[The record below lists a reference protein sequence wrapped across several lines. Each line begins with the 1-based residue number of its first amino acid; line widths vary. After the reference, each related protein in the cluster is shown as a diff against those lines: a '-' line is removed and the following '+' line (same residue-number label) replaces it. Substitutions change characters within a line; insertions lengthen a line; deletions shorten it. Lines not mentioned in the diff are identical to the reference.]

1 MKVLVGDSRANRE
14 RILILPEVAASTIR
28 ILTNPRIWSTPAPSR
43 DVHRLFGQLM
53 RTPDTSLA
61 QAPLNTWRTFTQIV
75 ESLDLSGN
83 DIPDAWLAASSHTLN
98 ATLVTRDV
106 GFVKFPDLTVTYL
119 SNNS

>member
-14 RILILPEVAASTIR
+14 RILILPEVAASAIR

-43 DVHRLFGQLM
+43 DVHRLFGKLM

-106 GFVKFPDLTVTYL
+106 GFEKFPDLAVTYL